1 MIRRGF
7 WLVTGAA
14 IGVTGY
20 RKVTKLGRM
29 LTGQQ
34 GVAQLS
40 PAPARRPISAMP
52 AGADRGATT
61 TPWPVRLAAGTRLA
75 AGFIRDVRD
84 GMADYRAR
92 NAEDG
97 AARPAGQDGAGQ
109 HSAGQHSAG
118 QHSADNGSW
127 PDDEDTLDYHG
138 LQGEQLGRSLGSQR
152 DRARPGLSQ
161 QGPREP

>member
-7 WLVTGAA
+7 WLVAGAA

-20 RKVTKLGRM
+20 RKVTRLGRT

-40 PAPARRPISAMP
+40 PTPARRQISATT

-61 TPWPVRLAAGTRLA
+61 TPWPVRLAAGTRSA

-92 NAEDG
+92 NAEDA
-97 AARPAGQDGAGQ
+97 AARLAGQAG
-109 HSAGQHSAG
+109 AG
-118 QHSADNGSW
+118 QHSADNSSW

-138 LQGEQLGRSLGSQR
+138 LRGEQLGRSLGSQR

>member
-7 WLVTGAA
+7 WLVTGAV

-20 RKVTKLGRM
+20 RKVTKLGRV

-34 GVAQLS
+34 SAVQLS
-40 PAPARRPISAMP
+40 PAPARRQISATT
-52 AGADRGATT
+52 AGADGGATT
-61 TPWPVRLAAGTRLA
+61 TPWPVRLAAGARSA
-75 AGFIRDVRD
+75 AGFVRDVRD

-92 NAEDG
+92 TAEQDT
-97 AARPAGQDGAGQ
+97 AGQDEAANGRWQSGQ
-109 HSAGQHSAG
+109 DAL
-118 QHSADNGSW
+118 DNGSW

-138 LQGEQLGRSLGSQR
+138 LRGEQLGRSLGSQR
-152 DRARPGLSQ
+152 DRASPGLSQ